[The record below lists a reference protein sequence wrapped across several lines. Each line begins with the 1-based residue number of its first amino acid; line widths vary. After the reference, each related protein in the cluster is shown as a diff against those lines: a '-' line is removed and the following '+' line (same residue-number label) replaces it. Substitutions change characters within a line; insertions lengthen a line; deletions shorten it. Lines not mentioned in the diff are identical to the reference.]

1 MTRRRF
7 FPSSPAQ
14 ALPGRTVELEM
25 QLPKPAAAQPVQ
37 AVDAPAGGGS
47 VGWLVPDL
55 LTAAPEGLVS
65 ATLPDGRVSISG
77 INYGP
82 DIADYRG
89 LIDSIWS
96 GAPPA
101 LDDYGHARPWPAPG
115 FVCQELDID
124 ASAVAQ
130 WPSPTYIALLHGAAE
145 WSFEWDTP
153 FVEDAAYSYPSFHF
167 AQIQGGVMRVQL
179 NFWDGSL
186 AIVQTLTATAT
197 QNGVA
202 VAQLILRVHRFVY

>member
-25 QLPKPAAAQPVQ
+25 QLPKTAAVPQAQAIVAPV
-37 AVDAPAGGGS
+37 GGGS
-47 VGWLVPDL
+47 VGWLVSDL
-55 LTAAPEGLVS
+55 LTASPEGLTSV
-65 ATLPDGRVSISG
+65 ALPDGRVSISG
-77 INYGP
+77 IDYGP
-82 DIADYRG
+82 GVADYRG
-89 LIDSIWS
+89 LINSIWS
-96 GAPPA
+96 GTPTA

-124 ASAVAQ
+124 ACAVAQ
-130 WPSPTYIALLHGAAE
+130 WPSPTYIALLYGAAE

-202 VAQLILRVHRFVY
+202 VAQLILRVHRFAY